1 MPSGD
6 IFVSRGLL
14 ALANDSSE
22 IAAVLAHEVAHVTS
36 RHAFARAALERRSQ
50 IVSRVAAEVLN
61 DPAAGQLVRDKG
73 RVEVASFSRAQEIE
87 ADLIGVRTSAR
98 AGFDPFGA
106 TRFLTTLGRS
116 TEKRDA
122 ALGDTTDQRISSQ
135 PTLDA
140 RADRGS
146 VVRGAADFGAHL
158 EQGREGPGGLSDR
171 DRRNGVWQ

>member
-1 MPSGD
+1 M
-6 IFVSRGLL
+6 
-14 ALANDSSE
+14 
-22 IAAVLAHEVAHVTS
+22 
-36 RHAFARAALERRSQ
+36 
-50 IVSRVAAEVLN
+50 AAEVLN

-122 ALGDTTDQRISSQ
+122 ALGDTTDQPDFLATHPSTPERIEAALFAARQISE
-135 PTLDA
+135 PTSNKGEKD
-140 RADRGS
+140 RADYLTAIDGM
-146 VVRGAADFGAHL
+146 VLAMMC
-158 EQGREGPGGLSDR
+158 
-171 DRRNGVWQ
+171 